1 MNISHYFALLCVIMV
16 LVEVGNG
23 QLPTFFVGFW
33 RHFPPH
39 FYHTTIPSLN
49 GGGGGVPAAIV

>member
-1 MNISHYFALLCVIMV
+1 MI

-33 RHFPPH
+33 RQFPPH

-49 GGGGGVPAAIV
+49 GGGGVFLPPLFNDKN